1 MPFADLYIEKNRS
14 NVFVED
20 LSNDKFEMIVVIPC
34 YDEPEISATI
44 NSLCSCS
51 DPGISV
57 GVVVVVNSAENSPEE
72 VKLQNRTTIIEIHS
86 MLGEMPAWL
95 HLSWIES
102 ANLPSKHAGVGW
114 ARKIG
119 MDWAVTHFNRND
131 NDRGIIISLD
141 ADTIVDPNYF
151 AAIYSFFTKETKR
164 VGATIYFEHPISDD
178 ITGEA
183 IVFYELYMRYY
194 KQALAFTGFPNSF
207 YTVGSCFAVLASAYV
222 AQGGMNR
229 KKAGEDFYFLHKLS
243 LLGELGVIKST
254 TVSPSSR
261 FSNRVP
267 FGTGK
272 VLQQYSNGDR
282 DIEMTYSI
290 ESFLVLKDFFASVEY
305 YYLNSSSLKN
315 SDFSKDAVF
324 QQFCVEINFLP
335 DLLQLI
341 SNCSSLHIFRK
352 RFFHLFNA
360 FIVLKWLNF
369 ALQNG
374 FAKGNIILECSKLL
388 HLLSVD
394 NSKIPDSPKLMLS
407 FFRKM
412 DNESDN
418 Q

>member
-1 MPFADLYIEKNRS
+1 MSFADLYIEKNRT
-14 NVFVED
+14 NFFVED
-20 LSNDKFEMIVVIPC
+20 LSNDRFEMIVVIPC

-44 NSLCSCS
+44 YSLCSCS
-51 DPGISV
+51 NPGVLV

-72 VKLQNRTTIIEIHS
+72 VKLQNRTTLIEIRS

-95 HLSWIES
+95 HLSYIEA

-131 NDRGIIISLD
+131 NGRGIIISLD

-151 AAIYSFFTKETKR
+151 SSIYSFFTKETKS
-164 VGATIYFEHPISDD
+164 VGATIYFEHPISADVS
-178 ITGEA
+178 GNA

-194 KQALAFTGFPNSF
+194 KHALAFSGFPNSF

-243 LLGELGVIKST
+243 LLGELGVIKLT

-290 ESFLVLKDFFASVEY
+290 ESFLVLKDFFASVGY

-315 SDFSKDAVF
+315 SDFSKNAVF

-341 SNCSSLHIFRK
+341 SNCSTIHIFRK

-374 FAKGNIILECSKLL
+374 FAKGNIVPECSKLL
-388 HLLSVD
+388 HLQSLD
-394 NSKIPDSPKLMLS
+394 DSKIPGSPKLMLS

-418 Q
+418 R